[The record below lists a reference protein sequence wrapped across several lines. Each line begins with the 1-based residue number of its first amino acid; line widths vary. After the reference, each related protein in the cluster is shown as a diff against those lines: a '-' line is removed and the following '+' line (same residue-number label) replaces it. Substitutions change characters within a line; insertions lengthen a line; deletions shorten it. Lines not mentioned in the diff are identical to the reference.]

1 MRFSQSTHLLMF
13 LSLET
18 LASII
23 RTDLP
28 ILMELI
34 DLENS
39 AIIFLSQP
47 TLLRCLV
54 FLLASQTVILT
65 VLLFLI
71 YLFLLTLVFVLQW
84 LSLYWEILIML
95 LSYFPLTFHHIH
107 NEMSC
112 FISLLMTILVPIGML
127 FVII

>member
-1 MRFSQSTHLLMF
+1 MF

-47 TLLRCLV
+47 TLLRWLA

-65 VLLFLI
+65 VLLFWI

-84 LSLYWEILIML
+84 LSLYWEMLIML
-95 LSYFPLTFHHIH
+95 LS
-107 NEMSC
+107 
-112 FISLLMTILVPIGML
+112 
-127 FVII
+127 

>member
-1 MRFSQSTHLLMF
+1 MRFSQSTHLLF

-47 TLLRCLV
+47 TLLRWLA

-65 VLLFLI
+65 VLLFWI
-71 YLFLLTLVFVLQW
+71 YLFLDASICST
-84 LSLYWEILIML
+84 MA
-95 LSYFPLTFHHIH
+95 FPLLGNVDHVVA
-107 NEMSC
+107 
-112 FISLLMTILVPIGML
+112 LVSIDFPSYSQ
-127 FVII
+127 